1 MNTVFSFTNQEFL
14 LLAGGIAVAIAMM
27 IFLFRRHYGKLSA
40 TGSLSDKHSA
50 ARNTAAWD
58 VQKKYPEVDVFRW
71 SGIFFRVSLVAVLA
85 LLIGAFNLTTY
96 DRSGLIPT
104 GALDMGD
111 LDIELEVP
119 RSAEATPP
127 PPPPPPPVIQEVP
140 NETILESDDVEFVD
154 NSVEANESIDA
165 PAPVADKRSEN
176 KHAAPPPPPPPAEP
190 EAEEI
195 FKVVEE
201 MPRFPGCEDLAST
214 DERKACADKKMLQFI
229 YDNIQYPSI
238 ARENGIEGTVVVRFV
253 VEADGSI
260 KNAEVV
266 RDIGGRCGEEAMR
279 VVSLMNAMPQKWTPG
294 RQRGKPVRVWFNLP
308 VKFILEYN

>member
-14 LLAGGIAVAIAMM
+14 LLAGGITVAIAMM
-27 IFLFRRHYGKLSA
+27 IYLFRRYYNTLSA
-40 TGSLSDKHSA
+40 GSSLTDKYQA
-50 ARNTAAWD
+50 ARNTGAWD
-58 VQKKYPEVDVFRW
+58 VQKKYPEADVFRW
-71 SGIFFRVSLVAVLA
+71 SGMFFRVSLVAVLVI
-85 LLIGAFNLTTY
+85 LIGAFNLTTY
-96 DRSGLIPT
+96 ERSGYIPK
-104 GALDMGD
+104 GALDLGD
-111 LDIELEVP
+111 MDIEVETP
-119 RSAEATPP
+119 RSTEALPP

-140 NETILESDDVEFVD
+140 NESILANDDVDFVD
-154 NSVEANESIDA
+154 NSVEAKDA
-165 PAPVADKRSEN
+165 IEAPVAVTDKKVEA
-176 KHAAPPPPPPPAEP
+176 KHAPPPPPPPAEP

-201 MPRFPGCEDLAST
+201 MPRFPGCENLATT
-214 DERKACADKKMLQFI
+214 DERKACSDKKMLQFI
-229 YDNIQYPSI
+229 YDNIQYPAI

-260 KNAEVV
+260 KYAEVV

-279 VVSLMNAMPQKWTPG
+279 VVALMNSMPQKWTPG

>member
-14 LLAGGIAVAIAMM
+14 LLAGGVTVAIAMM
-27 IFLFRRHYGKLSA
+27 IYLFRRYYGTLSA
-40 TGSLSDKHSA
+40 TGRLSDTHNA
-50 ARNTAAWD
+50 ARNTGAWD
-58 VQKKYPEVDVFRW
+58 IQKKYPEVDVFRW
-71 SGIFFRVSLVAVLA
+71 SGMFFRISLVAVLVI
-85 LLIGAFNLTTY
+85 LIGAFNLTTY
-96 DRSGLIPT
+96 ERSGHIPD
-104 GALDMGD
+104 GALDLGD
-111 LDIELEVP
+111 MDIEVEVP
-119 RSAEATPP
+119 RSAETPPP

-140 NETILESDDVEFVD
+140 NETILESDDMEFVD
-154 NSVEANESIDA
+154 NSVEANESIEA
-165 PAPVADKRSEN
+165 PTPVADKKADT
-176 KHAAPPPPPPPAEP
+176 KHAPPPPPPPAEP

-201 MPRFPGCEDLAST
+201 MPRFPGCEDLATT

-253 VEADGSI
+253 VEADGAI
-260 KNAEVV
+260 KHAEVV

>member
-14 LLAGGIAVAIAMM
+14 LLAGGVTVVIAMM
-27 IFLFRRHYGKLSA
+27 IYLFRRYYGTLSA
-40 TGSLSDKHSA
+40 TGRLSDTHNA
-50 ARNTAAWD
+50 ARNTGAWD

-71 SGIFFRVSLVAVLA
+71 SSMFFRISLVAVL
-85 LLIGAFNLTTY
+85 LITIGAFNLTTY
-96 DRSGLIPT
+96 EHSSQIPN
-104 GALDMGD
+104 GALDLSDM
-111 LDIELEVP
+111 DIEVEVP
-119 RSAEATPP
+119 RSAETPPP

-140 NETILESDDVEFVD
+140 NETILESDDMDFVD
-154 NSVEANESIDA
+154 NSVEANESIEA
-165 PAPVADKRSEN
+165 PTPVADKKAET
-176 KHAAPPPPPPPAEP
+176 KHAPPPPPPPAEP

-201 MPRFPGCEDLAST
+201 MPRFPGCEDLATT

-253 VEADGSI
+253 VEADGAI
-260 KNAEVV
+260 KHAEVV

-279 VVSLMNAMPQKWTPG
+279 VVSLMNALPQKWTPG

>member
-14 LLAGGIAVAIAMM
+14 LLAGGVTVAIAMM
-27 IFLFRRHYGKLSA
+27 IYLFRRYYSTLSA
-40 TGSLSDKHSA
+40 TGRLSDTHNA
-50 ARNTAAWD
+50 ARNTGAWD
-58 VQKKYPEVDVFRW
+58 IQKKYPEVDVFRW
-71 SGIFFRVSLVAVLA
+71 SGMFFRISLVAVLA
-85 LLIGAFNLTTY
+85 VLIGAFNLTTY
-96 DRSGLIPT
+96 DRSGRIPD
-104 GALDMGD
+104 GALNLGDM
-111 LDIELEVP
+111 DIEVEVP
-119 RSAEATPP
+119 RSAETPPP

-140 NETILESDDVEFVD
+140 NETILESDDMEFVD
-154 NSVEANESIDA
+154 NSVEANESIEA
-165 PAPVADKRSEN
+165 PAPVAEKKVET
-176 KHAAPPPPPPPAEP
+176 KLAPPPPPPAEP

-201 MPRFPGCEDLAST
+201 MPRFPGCEDLATT

-238 ARENGIEGTVVVRFV
+238 ARENGIEGTVVIRFV
-253 VEADGSI
+253 VEADGAI
-260 KNAEVV
+260 KHAEVV